1 MRRKRPSAAQGDPR
15 RCSQQ
20 PRPETVRIAKGVD
33 LAPRGQQRVG
43 KRLLGVVLV
52 PPNQIGPRLDL
63 RSMLTQE
70 DIEGVGVPLT
80 KFRDQRLVGQV
91 RPPSN
96 THVYST

>member
-1 MRRKRPSAAQGDPR
+1 
-15 RCSQQ
+15 
-20 PRPETVRIAKGVD
+20 
-33 LAPRGQQRVG
+33 
-43 KRLLGVVLV
+43 
-52 PPNQIGPRLDL
+52 
-63 RSMLTQE
+63 MLTQE

>member
-1 MRRKRPSAAQGDPR
+1 MNGSRAAGAADRQRRLDELGQDLLRVVFIANDQKRH
-15 RCSQQ
+15 
-20 PRPETVRIAKGVD
+20 
-33 LAPRGQQRVG
+33 
-43 KRLLGVVLV
+43 
-52 PPNQIGPRLDL
+52 RLDL